1 MMVKGGVVEKM
12 TLLAAHVNHE
22 QKSTYIHG
30 NVNSPFK
37 HLSVVSYSRI
47 IVDSCTKYHLL

>member
-1 MMVKGGVVEKM
+1 MMVKGGVAEKM